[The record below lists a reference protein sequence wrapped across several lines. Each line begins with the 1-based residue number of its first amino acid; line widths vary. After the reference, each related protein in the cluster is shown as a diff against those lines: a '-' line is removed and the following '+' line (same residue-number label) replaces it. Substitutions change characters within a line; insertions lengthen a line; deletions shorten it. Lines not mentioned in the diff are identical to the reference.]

1 MNKTLGTIFIVIV
14 LGVVLYIQQAKKF
27 IPDGSK
33 LEQISEAYSFTEG
46 PAVDSD
52 GNVYFTDQP
61 NNQILKWS
69 IDGTIS
75 VFMDSCGRSNGLYFD
90 NKGNLLACA
99 DEHNQI
105 WSINVKTKEVNV
117 LVDQFNGLTL
127 NGPNDLWSDSKG
139 GIYFTDPFYKREY
152 WTDSSRVAMKENVYY
167 LSPNRVSIV
176 VVDSNLVKPNGIIG
190 TTEGRILY
198 VSDIGAGR
206 TYSYHMNDDGTLSN
220 RRLFC
225 KMGSDGM
232 TIDDKGNVYLTNK
245 GVTVFNLKG
254 EQIAHI
260 DIDEEWTANVTL
272 GGPERNILFIT
283 AMNSVYTFRLNVKGT
298 R

>member
-1 MNKTLGTIFIVIV
+1 MQKIVSTIFIVII
-14 LGVVLYIQQAKKF
+14 LGVVLYIQQEKKF
-27 IPDGSK
+27 IPEGAELKQVSG
-33 LEQISEAYSFTEG
+33 AFSFTEG
-46 PAVDSD
+46 PAVDSE

-75 VFMDSCGRSNGLYFD
+75 VFMDSCGRSNGLYF
-90 NKGNLLACA
+90 NNNGKLLACA

-105 WSINVKTKEVNV
+105 WSIDVSTKEVEVVVNH
-117 LVDQFNGLTL
+117 FKGLTL
-127 NGPNDLWSDSKG
+127 NGPNDLWPDIKG
-139 GIYFTDPFYKREY
+139 GIYFTDPFYKRDY
-152 WTDSSRVAMKENVYY
+152 WIDSSRVAMKENVYY
-167 LSPNRVSIV
+167 ISPNRSSVII
-176 VVDSNLVKPNGIIG
+176 VDSNLVKPNGIVG

-198 VSDIGAGR
+198 VSDIGAGK
-206 TYSYHMNDDGTLSN
+206 TYSYHLNEDGTLSN

-232 TIDDKGNVYLTNK
+232 TIDEKGNVYLTNK

-254 EQIAHI
+254 EQITHF
-260 DIDEEWTANVTL
+260 DIEEEWTANVTL
-272 GGPERNILFIT
+272 GGPDRNILFIT
-283 AMNSVYTFRLNVKGT
+283 AMNSIYTLQLNVKGT